1 MRRERLCGAACVLKA
16 AVDAGPIKPPQ
27 ETAGPQTGTALTL
40 ALLSIAGFAIGA
52 NIRITDP
59 LLPTFAAEFGTT
71 VGAAAIVA
79 MVYALAHGALQIV
92 YGPLGDR
99 VGKLP
104 VITVAALASAVISI
118 ITAFAGSLFGLA
130 ALRLASGFATA
141 AIVPL
146 TLAFIG
152 DTTTYAQRHVALARF
167 TGIVL
172 LGLMCGQVL
181 GGLIAEF
188 LGWRA
193 VFYFIGT
200 VFAVA
205 GIGLV
210 FSPALRN
217 HQRPPARSARQ
228 AYAELFGLFKRPAVR
243 HVLLAVCVQGG
254 ISFTSAAFV
263 GAHLHDRFD
272 FSLGAIGVMLGLFAA
287 GGLAYSFIT
296 ARMLMRFGER
306 GVLSIGGVVFG
317 LSFLAMAVSSYWQL
331 FVPAL
336 FAAGVG
342 LMMVHN
348 MLQVG
353 ATQMAPEARGAA
365 LSLFAAMI
373 FFGQTVGF
381 AILSPVYDH
390 FGAVP
395 IFVATAAIFPLIA
408 FGFRR
413 TVGQQ

>member
-1 MRRERLCGAACVLKA
+1 M
-16 AVDAGPIKPPQ
+16 DAGPIKPEQ
-27 ETAGPQTGTALTL
+27 AAGPKAGTGLTL
-40 ALLSIAGFAIGA
+40 AILSIAGFAIGA

-59 LLPTFAAEFGTT
+59 LLPTFASEFGTT
-71 VGAAAIVA
+71 VGAAALVA
-79 MVYALAHGALQIV
+79 MFYALAHGALQIV

-104 VITVAALASAVISI
+104 VITVAALASAVISAA
-118 ITAFAGSLFGLA
+118 TALATSLAGLA
-130 ALRLASGFATA
+130 ALRLLSGVATA

-167 TGIVL
+167 TGTVL

-193 VFYFIGT
+193 VFYFIAV

-205 GIGLV
+205 GIGLLL
-210 FSPALRN
+210 SPALRN
-217 HQRPPARSARQ
+217 HERPARRSSKE
-228 AYAELFGLFKRPAVR
+228 AYAELFSLFKRPAVR
-243 HVLLAVCVQGG
+243 HVLLAVCAQGG

-263 GAHLHDRFD
+263 GAHLHDRFG
-272 FSLGAIGVMLGLFAA
+272 FSLGMIGVMLGLFAA
-287 GGLAYSFIT
+287 GGIVYSFVT
-296 ARMLMRFGER
+296 ARVLAALGER
-306 GVLSIGGVVFG
+306 GTLTVGGILFG
-317 LSFLAMAVSSYWQL
+317 VSFLAIAVTPYWQ
-331 FVPAL
+331 VYGPAL
-336 FAAGVG
+336 FIAGVG

-373 FFGQTVGF
+373 FLGQTIGF
-381 AILSPVYDH
+381 AVLSPTYDH

-395 IFVATAAIFPLIA
+395 IFVFAALAFPVIA
-408 FGFRR
+408 FGFRS
-413 TVGQQ
+413 TLKKH